1 MVMPGA
7 VHSVGWPMATM
18 EHVCLVV
25 RFMAIRRTA
34 RRMRRPSWAVG
45 ESGRKRARRASP
57 LQKFNKPIIFDI
69 RLCLNATIIDGDP
82 RSRALRGLANGDN
95 GTCLFGVSI
104 HGNPPYG
111 ATHASP
117 VMGRW

>member
-1 MVMPGA
+1 
-7 VHSVGWPMATM
+7 
-18 EHVCLVV
+18 
-25 RFMAIRRTA
+25 
-34 RRMRRPSWAVG
+34 MRRPSLAGG
-45 ESGRKRARRASP
+45 ESGRKWARHASP

-69 RLCLNATIIDGDP
+69 RLCLNATIIDGDA
-82 RSRALRGLANGDN
+82 RCRAFCGLANGDD
-95 GTCLFGVSI
+95 GTCLFGGSI